1 LFGLLAPICRL
12 KPASRPTISEAEL
25 RNDLIREQIPE
36 IVNERRRQLR
46 AVQTRER
53 ILEVAY
59 KEFAEFGFEG
69 TSTRAIAAKAGINHP
84 LVTYHFENKEGL
96 WRAVMTVVGSNFSEK
111 WQAQLA
117 SRDGGDDLSRLRLI
131 QETFIRFAAE
141 YPGYHWLMANV
152 GDRPS
157 SRLKW
162 LLSNRSKKY
171 FGEITKLIKS
181 AQRQGRYVEGD
192 PLHLQ
197 YLFIGAVTRIFM
209 QSAEAERVMGRS
221 PFSPEFVEQHVKLCC
236 ALFFRDP
243 PSPMKRAGSSAT
255 TARTRV
261 RARK

>member
-1 LFGLLAPICRL
+1 M
-12 KPASRPTISEAEL
+12 
-25 RNDLIREQIPE
+25 RNDLIREQIPD
-36 IVNERRRQLR
+36 IVNERRRQKR

-69 TSTRAIAAKAGINHP
+69 TSTRTIATKAGVNHP
-84 LVTYHFENKEGL
+84 LVTYHFKNKEGL

-131 QETFIRFAAE
+131 QETFIRFAAD

-162 LLSNRSKKY
+162 LLSKRSNKY

-192 PLHLQ
+192 PTHLQ

-209 QSAEAERVMGRS
+209 QSAEVERVMGRS
-221 PFSPEFVEQHVKLCC
+221 PFSPGIVEQHVKLCC

-243 PSPMKRAGSSAT
+243 PGAVRKNRGRRPAAPSRAKS
-255 TARTRV
+255 
-261 RARK
+261 RKQ